1 MPRAFLIVMD
11 SVGIGGAKDAG
22 DYGDLGADTIG
33 HIAEACAGGKGNRK
47 DVRDGPLT
55 LPFLT
60 HLGLLDACKAS
71 SGKSLPISGFD
82 GIPRGIFGYAV
93 EISKG
98 KDTVSGHW
106 ELAGAPADFSFGYFK
121 EEQNSFPPDLID
133 AIIRESGIQGILGNC
148 HASGTIIIEQ
158 LGAEH
163 VRTTK
168 PIFYTSAD
176 SVLQIAAH
184 ENHFGLERLYELCR
198 ITRQLADPLKIG
210 RVIARP
216 FGGDTAVGFTRTAN
230 RKDYAMP
237 PPDGNILDRAYAADR
252 DIVTVGK
259 IGDIFTHRAT
269 GREVKAAGNMP
280 LFDAMLSHIPS
291 VHDGGLLFANFV
303 DFDSEYGHRRDVA
316 GYAAALEAF
325 DRRLAELE
333 SLLLPGDLVL
343 ITADH
348 GNDPTWHGSDHTRE
362 HVPILAFGPHIETR
376 SVGERKTFADIG
388 ETIAA
393 WIGLPQGR
401 SGSSFLEIPTR

>member
-11 SVGIGGAKDAG
+11 SVGIGGAKDA
-22 DYGDLGADTIG
+22 DIYGDLGSDTIG
-33 HIAEACAGGKGNRK
+33 HIAEACADGKGDCEGLRS
-47 DVRDGPLT
+47 GPLT

-60 HLGLLDACKAS
+60 HLGLREACKAS
-71 SGKSLPISGFD
+71 SGKSIPVSGYD
-82 GIPRGIFGYAV
+82 GAPRGVFGYAV
-93 EISKG
+93 EVSKG

-106 ELAGAPADFSFGYFK
+106 ELAGAPADFAFGYFK
-121 EEQNSFPPDLID
+121 EERNSFPPDLLD
-133 AIIRESGIQGILGNC
+133 MIIQQSGIQGILGNC
-148 HASGTIIIEQ
+148 HASGTSVIEQ

-163 VRTTK
+163 VKTAK

-184 ENHFGLERLYELCR
+184 EDHFGLERLYDLCR
-198 ITRQLADPLKIG
+198 TTRRLVDPLKIG

-216 FGGDTAVGFTRTAN
+216 FKGDSQVGFSRTAN
-230 RKDYAMP
+230 RKDFAMP
-237 PPDGNILDRAYAADR
+237 PPDGNILDRAQAADR
-252 DIVTVGK
+252 DIISVGK

-269 GREVKAAGNMP
+269 GREVKAAGNML
-280 LFDAMLSHIPS
+280 LFNAMLSAIPS
-291 VHDGGLLFANFV
+291 LHDGGLLFANFV

-333 SLLLPGDLVL
+333 ALLMPDDLVL

-348 GNDPTWHGSDHTRE
+348 GNDPTWHGTDHTRE
-362 HVPILAFGPHIETR
+362 HVPIMAFGPHIAGR
-376 SVGERKTFADIG
+376 SIGERKTFADIG

-393 WIGLPQGR
+393 WLGLPQGR
-401 SGSSFLEIPTR
+401 NGSSFLEIRSR